1 MARTI
6 LSHSGA
12 IMSTYGISMVKLD
25 AAAGEVAEAKVHR
38 FSKND
43 DGSIGLDAG
52 RALAYH
58 EVASLIVRGDTV
70 FVIVPDGPGSYRR
83 TDKVRVKPGQHE
95 YLESF
100 GDDGA
105 ATAALMAL
113 STYQ

>member
-1 MARTI
+1 
-6 LSHSGA
+6 
-12 IMSTYGISMVKLD
+12 MSVYGISMIKLD
-25 AAAGEVAEAKVHR
+25 AATGEVAEAKIHR

-43 DGSIGLDAG
+43 NGSIGTDVG

-58 EVASLIVRGDTV
+58 DVANLIVNGDTV
-70 FVIVPDGPGSYRR
+70 FVIVPDGPGSYRH

-113 STYQ
+113 PTYQ

>member
-1 MARTI
+1 
-6 LSHSGA
+6 
-12 IMSTYGISMVKLD
+12 MSTYGISMIKLD
-25 AAAGEVAEAKVHR
+25 TAADEVVEAKVHG

-58 EVASLIVRGDTV
+58 EIASLIMRGDTV
-70 FVIVPDGPGSYRR
+70 FVIVPDGPGAYRH
-83 TDKVRVKPGQHE
+83 TDKVRVKPGQYE

-105 ATAALMAL
+105 ATGELMAL
-113 STYQ
+113 PSYQ